1 MITAKLRKPFSQ
13 LNVYMLI
20 FFCTK
25 ETHFKAKWKVKCH
38 VLIIDPINELN
49 PIQLCFIFIFTSA
62 DVLGLQEELK
72 SHSHP
77 PTQNVHGP
85 CSVPHW
91 SQAISSILCPFSHQ
105 CWRQSGV
112 WTKDRNWTHA
122 CRNTSYLGS
131 LKMLLPGIAG
141 WRSSGMDSRSP
152 GLWWPVLLL
161 TRSPPAEGWTC
172 STWRHGK
179 PSHTTL
185 PHIMTMALP
194 WWLADHTFS
203 CHDSEAPTPLLARCH
218 KSSNWAMLYSSS
230 TGRIYIPSRYLVTET
245 SARLVLIGE
254 HFIECCFLKTLSVS
268 LWHTKAPPLSLESDL
283 GQMKQEVFWFDEKSL
298 TSLPLANILIRKDA
312 TFPPSTRQL
321 CVCTSSCLVH

>member
-1 MITAKLRKPFSQ
+1 MFLVSYPSRRQ
-13 LNVYMLI
+13 RRVMLPEPANSD
-20 FFCTK
+20 K
-25 ETHFKAKWKVKCH
+25 FK
-38 VLIIDPINELN
+38 
-49 PIQLCFIFIFTSA
+49 SA
-62 DVLGLQEELK
+62 
-72 SHSHP
+72 
-77 PTQNVHGP
+77 
-85 CSVPHW
+85 
-91 SQAISSILCPFSHQ
+91 
-105 CWRQSGV
+105 
-112 WTKDRNWTHA
+112 
-122 CRNTSYLGS
+122 
-131 LKMLLPGIAG
+131 
-141 WRSSGMDSRSP
+141 
-152 GLWWPVLLL
+152 
-161 TRSPPAEGWTC
+161 
-172 STWRHGK
+172 K
-179 PSHTTL
+179 PSCTG
-185 PHIMTMALP
+185 IREI
-194 WWLADHTFS
+194 DHTFS